1 MYDSK
6 IAHQTRE
13 QLEEFLG
20 IFSPHFSVPLLKFI
34 GQMLFGIQAAKSVL
48 LTRIGHELREKTS
61 PKKTEE
67 RLCRNLGT
75 ATLGDRVHKAVVK
88 EAARLVHRRTLIIV
102 DPSDIQK
109 PYAKKMDYLAR
120 TWDGSRGE
128 KGEGLGYWGCMAI
141 ACENGG
147 RRVVPLQFRVWSA
160 ADPVYKGENDEI
172 EKVVDSIREET
183 RRRGVYIYDRGGDR
197 TEFFHYFLKHGLDFV
212 VRLVKTRRLVWRK
225 YAMAAEE
232 VAKMCRTPYE
242 AWVEFNA
249 HGDDEPTK
257 ISFGVVGVKL
267 PEDEERPEASG
278 AELRLVVVRGF
289 GKTPMM
295 LLTTLAL
302 EDTRDAVWEVV
313 QGYLTR
319 WRVEETIRFVKQS
332 YSVEDVRNLMFARVR
347 NIAALVLAVA
357 FFVAVRLGL
366 YEKRAVLRQHITN
379 VARRIFGTPEF
390 HYYAL
395 ADGVRDLFM
404 RHARWSPAIS
414 KKKEKPSPQMEFDFD
429 YSSA

>member
-6 IAHQTRE
+6 TALQTRV
-13 QLEEFLG
+13 QLEDFLG

-48 LTRIGHELREKTS
+48 LTRIGHELREGTT

-75 ATLGDRVHKAVVK
+75 ASLGDQIHKAVMR

-160 ADPVYKGENDEI
+160 KDPLYRSENEEI
-172 EKVVDSIREET
+172 EKVVDSICAET
-183 RRRGVYIYDRGGDR
+183 KRRGIYVYDRGGDR
-197 TEFFHYFLKHGLDFV
+197 IEFFLYFLRKGLDFI
-212 VRLVKTRRLVWRK
+212 VRLIKTRRLVWK
-225 YAMAAEE
+225 KHIME
-232 VAKMCRTPYE
+232 VEQVARICHTPYE
-242 AWVEFNA
+242 AWIEFNA
-249 HGDDEPTK
+249 HGEDEPTR
-257 ISFGVVGVKL
+257 ISFGVIDVCL
-267 PEDEERPEASG
+267 PEDAERPEVGG
-278 AELRLVVVRGF
+278 AKLRLVVVRGF

-332 YSVEDVRNLMFARVR
+332 YHVEEVRNLMFARVR
-347 NIAALVLAVA
+347 NVAALVLAVTY
-357 FFVAVRLGL
+357 FVTVRLGL
-366 YEKRAVLRQHITN
+366 YQKRAVLRQHITN

-390 HYYAL
+390 HYYAI

-404 RHARWSPAIS
+404 RHARWNPAIS
-414 KKKEKPSPQMEFDFD
+414 RKKERPNPQMEFDFD

>member
-6 IAHQTRE
+6 IALQTRE
-13 QLEEFLG
+13 QLEDFLG

-48 LTRIGHELREKTS
+48 LTRIGHELREETS

-75 ATLGDRVHKAVVK
+75 ARLGDLIHRAVMK
-88 EAARLVHRRTLIIV
+88 EAARLVHRRTLIII

-109 PYAKKMDYLAR
+109 PYAKRMDYLAR

-160 ADPVYKGENDEI
+160 KDPLYRGESEEI
-172 EKVVDSIREET
+172 EKVVDSIRAET
-183 RRRGVYIYDRGGDR
+183 KRRGIYVYDRGGDR
-197 TEFFHYFLKHGLDFV
+197 IEFFFHFLRNGLDFI
-212 VRLVKTRRLVWRK
+212 VRLIKTRRLVWGR
-225 YAMAAEE
+225 YEMTVER
-232 VAKMCRTPYE
+232 VADFCRTPYE

-249 HGDDEPTK
+249 YGEDEPTR
-257 ISFGVVGVKL
+257 ISFGVTDVRL
-267 PEDEERPEASG
+267 PEDAERPETSG
-278 AELRLVVVRGF
+278 AKLRLVVVRGF

-332 YSVEDVRNLMFARVR
+332 YRVEEVRNLMFARVR
-347 NIAALVLAVA
+347 NVAALVLAVTY
-357 FFVAVRLGL
+357 FVAVRLGL

-390 HYYAL
+390 HYYAI

-404 RHARWSPAIS
+404 RHARWNPVLSR
-414 KKKEKPSPQMEFDFD
+414 KKEHPSPQMEFDFD

>member
-6 IAHQTRE
+6 TALQTRE

-20 IFSPHFSVPLLKFI
+20 IFSPHFSIPLLKFI

-48 LTRIGHELREKTS
+48 LTRIGHELREETT

-67 RLCRNLGT
+67 RLCRNLGA
-75 ATLGDRVHKAVVK
+75 ATLGDRIHKAVMK

-109 PYAKKMDYLAR
+109 PYARKMDYLAR

-160 ADPVYKGENDEI
+160 KDPGHTGENDEI
-172 EKVVDSIREET
+172 EKVVDSIRAET
-183 RRRGVYIYDRGGDR
+183 RQRGIYVYDRGGDR
-197 TEFFHYFLKHGLDFV
+197 IEFFFYFLKNGLDFI
-212 VRLVKTRRLVWRK
+212 VRLIKTRRLVWK
-225 YAMAAEE
+225 KHVMDVES
-232 VAKMCRTPYE
+232 VARICDTPYE

-249 HGDDEPTK
+249 YGEDEPTK
-257 ISFGVVGVKL
+257 ISFGVIDVSL
-267 PEDEERPEASG
+267 PENEERPEASG
-278 AELRLVVVRGF
+278 TELRLVVVKGF

-295 LLTTLAL
+295 LLTTLAVV
-302 EDTRDAVWEVV
+302 DARDAVWEVV

-332 YSVEDVRNLMFARVR
+332 YKVEEVRNLMFARVR
-347 NIAALVLAVA
+347 NVAALVLAVA

-390 HYYAL
+390 HYYAI

-404 RHARWSPAIS
+404 RHARWNPSIS
-414 KKKEKPSPQMEFDFD
+414 RKKRKDDPQMEFQFE

>member
-6 IAHQTRE
+6 IALQTRG

-48 LTRIGHELREKTS
+48 LTRIGHELREETT

-75 ATLGDRVHKAVVK
+75 ATLGDRIHKAVMT

-109 PYAKKMDYLAR
+109 PYARKMDYLAR

-160 ADPVYKGENDEI
+160 KDPVHKGENDEI
-172 EKVVDSIREET
+172 EKVIDSIRAET
-183 RRRGVYIYDRGGDR
+183 KRRGVYVYDRGGDR
-197 TEFFHYFLKHGLDFV
+197 IEFFYYFLKNGLDFI
-212 VRLVKTRRLVWRK
+212 VRLIKTHKLVWRK
-225 YAMAAEE
+225 YTMAVEE
-232 VAKMCRTPYE
+232 VAKCCHTPYE

-249 HGDDEPTK
+249 YGEDEPTK
-257 ISFGVVGVKL
+257 ISFGVIDVKL
-267 PEDEERPEASG
+267 PENAERPEASG
-278 AELRLVVVRGF
+278 AELRLVVVKGF

-295 LLTTLAL
+295 MLTTLAAV
-302 EDTRDAVWEVV
+302 DTRDAVWEVV

-332 YSVEDVRNLMFARVR
+332 YRVEEVRNLMFARVR

-390 HYYAL
+390 HYYAI

-404 RHARWSPAIS
+404 RHARWNPAIS
-414 KKKEKPSPQMEFDFD
+414 RKKERPDPQMEFDFD

>member
-379 VARRIFGTPEF
+379 VARRIFGAPEF

-404 RHARWSPAIS
+404 RHARWNPAIS